1 MMPSIETDS
10 LIQNL
15 SREAGPRR
23 GLGGVR
29 FGRLF
34 AATVALSL
42 AAAVGMILFWIGV
55 RPHLEQLVQET
66 PFLFKIACTL
76 SLAMAGMVLA
86 RRAAV
91 PGGAAPT
98 ALALVPSLLLLVIGG
113 LTDTSGLSIMGRNSG
128 VSAPYCVGAIL
139 LASMP
144 ALLLILGVLRTGAP
158 TRPGL
163 AGAIAGLLAGALGAT
178 AYTMAC
184 VNDGRMFVAIWYP
197 VAILIV
203 ACAGAAIG
211 KRALAW

>member
-23 GLGGVR
+23 GLGGIR

-34 AATVALSL
+34 AVTVALSL
-42 AAAVGMILFWIGV
+42 AAAFGMILFWIGV
-55 RPHLEQLVQET
+55 RPHLGQLVLET

-76 SLAMAGMVLA
+76 SLAAAGIVLVH
-86 RRAAV
+86 RAAV
-91 PGGAAPT
+91 PGGIPPT
-98 ALALVPSLLLLVIGG
+98 LLALVPSGLLLVIGG

-128 VSAPYCVGAIL
+128 VSAPYCIGAIL

-144 ALLLILGVLRTGAP
+144 ALVLVLGVLRTAAP

-163 AGAIAGLLAGALGAT
+163 AGAITGLLAGALGAT
-178 AYTMAC
+178 AYTIAC

-211 KRALAW
+211 KRVLAW

>member
-23 GLGGVR
+23 GLGSVG

-34 AATVALSL
+34 AVTVALSL
-42 AAAVGMILFWIGV
+42 AASIGMVLFWIGV
-55 RPHLEQLVQET
+55 RPRLGGVVQET

-76 SLAMAGMVLA
+76 SLATAGIVLA

-91 PGGAAPT
+91 PGSASPT
-98 ALALVPSLLLLVIGG
+98 VLALVPSGLLLVIGG
-113 LTDTSGLSIMGRNSG
+113 LTDGSGLSIMGRNSG

-139 LASMP
+139 LASIP
-144 ALLLILGVLRTGAP
+144 ALLLILGALRTGAP

-178 AYTMAC
+178 AYTIAC
-184 VNDGRMFVAIWYP
+184 VNDGRGFVAIWYP

-203 ACAGAAIG
+203 ACTGAVIG

>member
-15 SREAGPRR
+15 AREAGPRH
-23 GLGGVR
+23 GLGRGG

-34 AATVALSL
+34 AVTLALSL
-42 AAAVGMILFWIGV
+42 AASIGMVLFWIGV
-55 RPHLEQLVQET
+55 RPGLGQLVQGT
-66 PFLFKIACTL
+66 PFLFKLACTL
-76 SLAMAGMVLA
+76 SLVAAGIVLA

-98 ALALVPSLLLLVIGG
+98 VLALVPSALLLVIGG
-113 LTDTSGLSIMGRNSG
+113 LTDSSGLSIMGRNSG
-128 VSAPYCVGAIL
+128 VSAAYCVGAIL

-197 VAILIV
+197 VAILI
-203 ACAGAAIG
+203 AAGAGAAIG
-211 KRALAW
+211 RRALAW